1 MKPLTLRTL
10 PRDEASLRQ
19 RIGHGLG
26 YPFTLAGEA
35 GELQLR
41 LAAPGE
47 RSPTQRFSCKAG
59 LLYLGGSEALLSLFS
74 TCPLL
79 PEPGACADW
88 YWPLFNQHLSP
99 ALRALF
105 GDLTPQDASCEPV
118 DGMWLTISVTL
129 SEAQAQAQS
138 QLYLAPATLAAL
150 LNQPGW
156 GSLPAPLCSALPLS
170 LPIDLGAVS
179 FAPSQLRALRPDD
192 VVFPATSYFSPTG
205 RGELRLAQLRL
216 EGELLFGE
224 GHPARFLIT
233 RLENTYVNV
242 TPEENLPADTP
253 QPDESLTETTA
264 PVASPFDAL
273 PLALTVRCGHL
284 KLTLGELNRLD
295 VGSTVTVDNVVPGE
309 ALLCHGEFPL
319 AKGELVDVEG
329 RLGLQITH
337 MLPGVANVVDVN
349 R

>member
-1 MKPLTLRTL
+1 MKPLSLRTL
-10 PRDEASLRQ
+10 PREEASLRQ

-41 LAAPGE
+41 LAPPGE
-47 RSPTQRFSCKAG
+47 RPPTQSFLCKAG
-59 LLYLGGSEALLSLFS
+59 GLSLAESEALLSLFS
-74 TCPLL
+74 SCPLL

-105 GDLTPQDASCEPV
+105 GDLTPQDALCAPV
-118 DGMWLTISVTL
+118 EGMWLAISVTIG
-129 SEAQAQAQS
+129 EAQAQS

-156 GSLPAPLCSALPLS
+156 APLPAPLCSALPLS
-170 LPIDLGAVS
+170 LPIELGAVS
-179 FAPSQLRALRPDD
+179 FAPSQLRTLRPGD
-192 VVFPATSYFSPTG
+192 VIFPATSYFFPTG
-205 RGELRLAQLRL
+205 RGELRLAQLHL
-216 EGELLFGE
+216 KGELLFGE

-233 RLENTYVNV
+233 RLENSYMNV
-242 TPEENLPADTP
+242 TPEDNLPADTP
-253 QPDESLTETTA
+253 QADEGLTETTA

-284 KLTLGELNRLD
+284 RLTLGELNRLD
-295 VGSTVTVDNVVPGE
+295 VGSTVTVENVVPGE

-337 MLPGVANVVDVN
+337 MLPGVASVGDVN

>member
-1 MKPLTLRTL
+1 MKPLLLRTL
-10 PRDEASLRQ
+10 PREEARLRQ

-26 YPFTLAGEA
+26 YPFTLAGED

-41 LAAPGE
+41 LFEAGE
-47 RSPTQRFSCKAG
+47 RPPVQNFACRAG
-59 LLYLGGSEALLSLFS
+59 RLAVTGSEALLSLFS
-74 TCPLL
+74 ACPLL
-79 PEPGACADW
+79 PEPGACAEW

-105 GDLTPQDASCEPV
+105 GDLTPQDAACEPA
-118 DGMWLTISVTL
+118 DGMCLAMCVTL
-129 SEAQAQAQS
+129 GEAQAQS
-138 QLYLAPATLAAL
+138 QLRLAPATLAAL

-156 GSLPAPLCSALPLS
+156 TPLSAPLHSALPLS

-179 FAPSQLRALRPDD
+179 FAPSQLRTLRPGDLI
-192 VVFPATSYFSPTG
+192 FPATSYFFPTG
-205 RGELRLAQLRL
+205 RGELRLAQWHL

-233 RLENTYVNV
+233 RLENSYMNV
-242 TPEENLPADTP
+242 TPEENMPADTP
-253 QPDESLTETTA
+253 RPDEGLTETVA
-264 PVASPFDAL
+264 PGSSPFDAL

-284 KLTLGELNRLD
+284 RLTLGELNRLD
-295 VGSTVTVDNVVPGE
+295 VGSTVTVENVVPGE

-337 MLPGVANVVDVN
+337 MLPGVASVGDVN

>member
-1 MKPLTLRTL
+1 MTPLILRTL
-10 PRDEASLRQ
+10 PREEASLRQ
-19 RIGHGLG
+19 RIGHGLRFA
-26 YPFTLAGEA
+26 FTLAGDA

-41 LAAPGE
+41 LADAAGRPPTHHFFCRAGE
-47 RSPTQRFSCKAG
+47 LSLT
-59 LLYLGGSEALLSLFS
+59 GSEALLSLFS
-74 TCPLL
+74 TCPLM
-79 PEPGACADW
+79 PDAGACAEW

-99 ALRALF
+99 TLRALF
-105 GDLTPQDASCEPV
+105 GDLTPHDTVCPPV
-118 DGMWLTISVTL
+118 GGMWLTLSVTL
-129 SEAQAQAQS
+129 SEAQAHS
-138 QLYLAPATLAAL
+138 QLCLTPATLAAL

-156 GSLPAPLCSALPLS
+156 APLPAPPCSDLPLS
-170 LPIDLGAVS
+170 LPLTLGALS
-179 FAPSQLRALRPDD
+179 FTPSQLRTLRPGD
-192 VVFPATSYFSPTG
+192 VVFPATPCFFPTG
-205 RGELRLAQLRL
+205 RGELRLAQLHL

-233 RLENTYVNV
+233 RLENTYMNV
-242 TPEENLPADTP
+242 TPEENMPADTP
-253 QPDESLTETTA
+253 QPEGELTETTTSL
-264 PVASPFDAL
+264 ASPFDAL

-284 KLTLGELNRLD
+284 RLTLGELNRLD

-337 MLPGVANVVDVN
+337 MLPGVASVGDVN

>member
-1 MKPLTLRTL
+1 MKPLSLRTL
-10 PRDEASLRQ
+10 PREEASLRQ
-19 RIGHGLG
+19 RIGHGLS
-26 YPFTLAGEA
+26 YLFTLSGEA

-41 LAAPGE
+41 LADAGE
-47 RSPTQRFSCKAG
+47 RPPAQTFSCRAG
-59 LLYLGGSEALLSLFS
+59 RLSLTGSESLLSLFS
-74 TCPLL
+74 ACPLL

-105 GDLTPQDASCEPV
+105 GDLMPQDALCTPPE
-118 DGMWLTISVTL
+118 GMALAIRATL
-129 SEAQAQAQS
+129 GEAQAQS
-138 QLYLAPATLAAL
+138 QLYLAPATLKAL

-156 GSLPAPLCSALPLS
+156 APLPAPLCSALPLS
-170 LPIDLGAVS
+170 LPIALGTVS
-179 FAPSQLRALRPDD
+179 FAPSQLRTLRPGD
-192 VVFPATSYFSPTG
+192 VVFPATSYFFPTG
-205 RGELRLAQLRL
+205 RGALHLAQLHL

-224 GHPARFLIT
+224 EHPARFLIT
-233 RLENTYVNV
+233 RLENSYMNV
-242 TPEENLPADTP
+242 TPEENMPADTP
-253 QPDESLTETTA
+253 HPDEGLTQTTA
-264 PVASPFDAL
+264 PGASPFDAL

-284 KLTLGELNRLD
+284 RLTLGELNRLD
-295 VGSTVTVDNVVPGE
+295 VGSTVTVENVVPGE

-337 MLPGVANVVDVN
+337 MLPGVASVGDVN